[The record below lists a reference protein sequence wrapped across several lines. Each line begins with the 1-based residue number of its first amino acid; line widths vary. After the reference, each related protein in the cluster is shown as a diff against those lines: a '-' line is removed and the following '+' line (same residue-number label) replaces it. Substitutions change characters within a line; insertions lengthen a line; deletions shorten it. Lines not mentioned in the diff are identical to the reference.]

1 MAQNVLQTV
10 NNCFINEKTIMYFY
24 FIGLFEKNNNHEMAS
39 APSSDSLF
47 LESDETVQTFVRPL
61 VMLSILDHHQRRKE
75 GQNRVIGALM
85 GRIEDNVVLVTDCFP
100 VTHKDDAGMVLINR
114 ADIAAMVKSVRM
126 VNKLESIVGWCVC
139 ACGRMPH

>member
-1 MAQNVLQTV
+1 
-10 NNCFINEKTIMYFY
+10 MYFY
-24 FIGLFEKNNNHEMAS
+24 FIGLFEKKIIEIIEMAS